1 MNKLI
6 VYTLSFT
13 TTYRLL
19 SDFNFMK
26 ISVIVESVQ
35 IPVNITNIA
44 QDLSSTVLAFALLP
58 YPIVAAV

>member
-1 MNKLI
+1 
-6 VYTLSFT
+6 
-13 TTYRLL
+13 
-19 SDFNFMK
+19 MK